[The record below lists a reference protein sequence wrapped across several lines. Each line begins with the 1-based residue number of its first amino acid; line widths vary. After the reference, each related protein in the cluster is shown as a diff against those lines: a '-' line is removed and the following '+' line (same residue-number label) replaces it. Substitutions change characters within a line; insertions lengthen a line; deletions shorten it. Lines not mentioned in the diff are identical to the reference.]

1 VSAPIEEARAELA
14 ASAAGFAPAGL
25 GARAAG
31 FALDAAVAV
40 LILQL
45 FAPAAYQASLGRVQ
59 LLNAPF
65 GAERCEPA
73 SASASTAARA
83 AGPRLCRRTLF
94 GRPFASAA
102 MEGALGGA
110 TIPAG
115 PVDLYGR
122 PVAPI
127 DLGWLAAPVFAT
139 LRLLLEAVGWRSPG
153 RAAFGARLM
162 AERGGLSSGM
172 LVRRYGALIGPFLL
186 ICWAAAA
193 TIRFA
198 PQIEATAV
206 ATAALGVAFVY
217 GGACLAVLRARAPFH
232 DRAAGTRVVTTRS

>member
-1 VSAPIEEARAELA
+1 MSAPIQEARADLA
-14 ASAAGFAPAGL
+14 AAGLSPAGF

-31 FALDAAVAV
+31 LLLDAAVAV

-45 FAPAAYQASLGRVQ
+45 FAPAAYQASAGRVQ
-59 LLNAPF
+59 FLNALF

-73 SASASTAARA
+73 SAGASTAARA

-94 GRPFASAA
+94 RRPFASAA

-110 TIPAG
+110 TIAAG

-139 LRLLLEAVGWRSPG
+139 LRVLLEAVGWRSPG
-153 RAAFGARLM
+153 RAAFATRLT
-162 AERGGLSSGM
+162 AQRGDLTTEM
-172 LVRRYGALIGPFLL
+172 LVRRYGAMIGPFLL
-186 ICWAAAA
+186 ISWAAAA

-198 PQIEATAV
+198 PQIEASVVAAA
-206 ATAALGVAFVY
+206 ATAMAVVY

-232 DRAAGTRVVTTRS
+232 DRAAGTRVTTTRG